1 MPAIPP
7 GPIVVDASALA
18 PDAST
23 IDLLARL
30 QLSAARIGRRLLLRS
45 VPADLERLIDFAG
58 LADVLGIEPRRQAE
72 QREEPCRVEEERQLD
87 DPAF

>member
-30 QLSAARIGRRLLLRS
+30 QLSAARLGGRLLLRR

-58 LADVLGIEPRRQAE
+58 LADVLRIEPRRQPE
-72 QREEPCRVEEERQLD
+72 QREEPCRVEEERELT
-87 DPAF
+87 DPPA